1 MASERRLLFLC
12 PWSRPLTRVYRQ
24 YSPNKT
30 KQENNIIRWMIPS
43 APPWTVHSL
52 GQPRALSLISCP
64 LSHLAVGLAPFRSAR
79 ASALW
84 QAVARNL
91 QKQLLFRGACPLL
104 RLSRKGQETTDS
116 EGVEA
121 GPFIGVPS

>member
-1 MASERRLLFLC
+1 MRSAGDSAIAGNRERMEYHLSALQR
-12 PWSRPLTRVYRQ
+12 RP
-24 YSPNKT
+24 SA
-30 KQENNIIRWMIPS
+30 S

-84 QAVARNL
+84 QAVARDLPRLDCGLRSPRSPAPWPCNASSS
-91 QKQLLFRGACPLL
+91 LLLP
-104 RLSRKGQETTDS
+104 
-116 EGVEA
+116 
-121 GPFIGVPS
+121 

>member
-1 MASERRLLFLC
+1 MRSAGDSAIAGNRERMEYHLSALQR
-12 PWSRPLTRVYRQ
+12 RP
-24 YSPNKT
+24 SA
-30 KQENNIIRWMIPS
+30 S

-52 GQPRALSLISCP
+52 GQPRALSPISCP

-116 EGVEA
+116 LLTSLSEA
-121 GPFIGVPS
+121 V